1 VKKLTA
7 RQRARAEEALV
18 VVPHAI
24 RAFSKAYPG
33 ITWKLAAI
41 DAVSVANL
49 AVVVAAR
56 TWDPDRSK
64 ATTYFSRAISNA
76 LLKAIEREHRHRPA
90 GRVPLDVAID
100 EGATEDSSEDVAAVL
115 LSLSEAQRQLV
126 RARFYSKM
134 TLAEIA
140 EELGIDRRT
149 VRRRLEEIKTLLVEA
164 SGNHS
169 PD

>member
-1 VKKLTA
+1 MKKLTA

-56 TWDPDRSK
+56 TWDPKRSK

-90 GRVPLDVAID
+90 GRVSLDVALG
-100 EGATEDSSEDVAAVL
+100 EATEDSSEDIAAVL

-164 SGNHS
+164 SES
-169 PD
+169 SAP